1 MEKKQ
6 LAKIFKHIKAK
17 EQSEGVGAKV
27 RRFIGTHE
35 LRNFDPFIML
45 DYFKV
50 KLPSGFPDHPHR
62 GFQTLTYLHKGQI
75 YHEDFNG
82 NKGILDP
89 YGIQWMIA
97 GKGIMHAEIP
107 GSKNEDSIGLQL
119 WINLPSKDKMIDPYY
134 IDKKKEEIPNV
145 E

>member
-62 GFQTLTYLHKGQI
+62 GFQTLTYLHKG
-75 YHEDFNG
+75 
-82 NKGILDP
+82 
-89 YGIQWMIA
+89 
-97 GKGIMHAEIP
+97 
-107 GSKNEDSIGLQL
+107 
-119 WINLPSKDKMIDPYY
+119 
-134 IDKKKEEIPNV
+134 
-145 E
+145 